1 MNLKVET
8 AEREKLKIPVLLSGV
23 SGSGKTL
30 SALFLAFGIVSE
42 MFPDMDAVDL
52 WLKIGVIDTEH
63 RRSLLN
69 ANVEKAG
76 VQVDKFLF
84 VDLEE
89 PFSIDRYEAAF
100 NMLLNS
106 GCEVI
111 IIDSTSHQ
119 WEGKGGM
126 IDEVD
131 KLGGRFSDWK
141 KVKPIEDRFRALA
154 INDKVHVISTS
165 RVKQDYVVE
174 ANENGKMAPTKVG
187 LKMTQ
192 KDNLE
197 YEFAVSLRIEQG
209 AIAYPMK
216 DNSDIFDAPRQ
227 LTVDDGRKLYQW
239 SEKGIDVAKLK
250 REQAKQ
256 NEVDRQ
262 RMVLEIEQMESNSEL
277 SAVINRA
284 KIKVGVPI
292 DQFDYKITKK
302 LYDQLISMVGDAQ

>member
-1 MNLKVET
+1 MSLKVET
-8 AEREKLKIPVLLSGV
+8 VEREKLKIPVLLSGV

-42 MFPDMDAVDL
+42 MYPDMDAVDL

-89 PFSIDRYEAAF
+89 PFSIDRYEIAF

-131 KLGGRFSDWK
+131 KLGGRFSD
-141 KVKPIEDRFRALA
+141 
-154 INDKVHVISTS
+154 
-165 RVKQDYVVE
+165 
-174 ANENGKMAPTKVG
+174 
-187 LKMTQ
+187 
-192 KDNLE
+192 
-197 YEFAVSLRIEQG
+197 
-209 AIAYPMK
+209 
-216 DNSDIFDAPRQ
+216 
-227 LTVDDGRKLYQW
+227 
-239 SEKGIDVAKLK
+239 
-250 REQAKQ
+250 
-256 NEVDRQ
+256 
-262 RMVLEIEQMESNSEL
+262 
-277 SAVINRA
+277 
-284 KIKVGVPI
+284 
-292 DQFDYKITKK
+292 
-302 LYDQLISMVGDAQ
+302 

>member
-1 MNLKVET
+1 MSLKVET

-89 PFSIDRYEAAF
+89 PFSIDRYETAF
-100 NMLLNS
+100 NMLLSS

-292 DQFDYKITKK
+292 NQFDYKITKK
-302 LYDQLISMVGDAQ
+302 LYDQLISMVGDVQ